1 MSSPSPRQRLTP
13 FNRLPLQVIFIIT
26 VIGQLIGAVGLVGYF
41 SFQNGQKAVQDL
53 ATQLRRELSAR
64 TQKELESYFATPHEI
79 NRLNADSFAK
89 GNLDIL
95 TSKRGESQLY
105 QQMVIAPT
113 VAFVYCGSEQNGE
126 FFGVI
131 RSPQDGSLQLSY
143 SNRSTQYRRSYYSLN
158 ASGDRTF
165 FVRQID
171 KVFDARQRPW
181 YKRAVSAER
190 AAWTDIYIA
199 FTTGLPNITAA
210 LPVYDKSEKRLLG
223 VCATDVV
230 LPEEFRA
237 FLRNLQV
244 GRNGQ
249 VFVLDR
255 QGHLIADSTND
266 RLMIGEGDNA
276 KLLPAIASKTPL
288 VRETAQYLKQQ
299 FGNLN
304 SILESQQL
312 EFQLDRQSQYL
323 QVVPFRDRYGLDWLI
338 VVVVPESD
346 FMAQIHAN
354 TQNTIGLCI
363 GTMGLAIAV
372 GIFTSR
378 WITRP
383 ILQIAQAA
391 DKLAQGEPPQP
402 LASSPIGELDALTS
416 SFNTMATQLKSS
428 FDALRQ
434 SEATKDAILT
444 TIPDLMIHAKSD
456 GTYLDIIS
464 RDRQWGIHSVRAFNP
479 GDHVLD
485 VLPPDLAELR
495 LHYIQ
500 QALTTGKLQIYEQR
514 IPIEN
519 EIWDEEV
526 RILVLREDEV
536 LIMVRNI
543 TDRKRAEE
551 ALRITEENYR
561 SIFENA
567 LEGIFQS
574 TPEGRFIRA
583 NPALARIYG
592 YDSPAE
598 MMSQITNIAEQ
609 LYVEPENR
617 DRMKALLEAQDAVKD
632 FEYSCYRKD
641 GSIIWTQIDAR
652 VVRGSNSSI
661 LYYEGIVQDITDRK
675 RQEDELKRQLEEL
688 KVEIDQNKRETEV
701 AMLTESNYFLE
712 VQKEMAEV
720 NLDEFWS

>member
-1 MSSPSPRQRLTP
+1 MPPRFP
-13 FNRLPLQVIFIIT
+13 FSDLSRLPLRVIFIIT

-53 ATQLRRELSAR
+53 ATQLRQELIAR
-64 TQKELESYFATPHEI
+64 TQKELEGYFATPHEI

-95 TSKRGESQLY
+95 TSQRGESQLY

-113 VAFVYCGSEQNGE
+113 VAFVYCGSQTGGE

-131 RSPQDGSLQLSY
+131 RSPQDGSLQLSF
-143 SNRSTQYRRSYYSLN
+143 SNQNTRYRRSYYRLN

-165 FVRQID
+165 FIRQID
-171 KVFDARQRPW
+171 KRFDARQRPW
-181 YKRAVSAER
+181 YKRAVAAER
-190 AAWTDIYIA
+190 ASWTDIYIA

-210 LPVYDKSEKRLLG
+210 LPVYDKSEKRLVG

-230 LPEEFRA
+230 LPEEFRS

-255 QGHLIADSTND
+255 QGNLIADSTND

-276 KLLPAIASKTPL
+276 KLLPAIASRTPL

-299 FGNLN
+299 FGNLD
-304 SILESQQL
+304 SILASQQL
-312 EFQLDRQSQYL
+312 EFYLNQQRQFL

-338 VVVVPESD
+338 AVVVPESD
-346 FMAQIHAN
+346 FMAQINAN
-354 TQNTIGLCI
+354 THNTILLCI
-363 GTMGLAIAV
+363 ATVGAAIAI

-378 WITRP
+378 WITQP

-391 DKLAQGEPPQP
+391 DQLAQGNSLSSIAP
-402 LASSPIGELDALTS
+402 SPIGELDTLAT
-416 SFNTMATQLKSS
+416 SFNTMTTQLKSS
-428 FDALRQ
+428 FEALRQ
-434 SEATKDAILT
+434 SEATKDVILN
-444 TIPDLMIHAKSD
+444 TIPDLIIHAKSD
-456 GTYLDIIS
+456 GTYIDIIS
-464 RDRQWGIHSVRAFNP
+464 LDRQWGIHGIRPFQP
-479 GDHVLD
+479 GENVLQ

-495 LHYIQ
+495 LHYIE
-500 QALTTGKLQIYEQR
+500 QAIKTGELQVYEQR
-514 IPIEN
+514 IPIGN

-526 RILVLREDEV
+526 RILVLRDDEV

-551 ALRITEENYR
+551 ALRIAEENYR

-574 TPEGRFIRA
+574 TPEGRFITA

-592 YDSPAE
+592 YDSAAE
-598 MMSQITNIAEQ
+598 MITSITNIAEQ

-617 DRMKALLEAQDAVKD
+617 AQLKALLDNQGAVKD
-632 FEYSCYRKD
+632 FEYNCYRKD
-641 GSIIWTQIDAR
+641 GSTIWTQIDVR
-652 VVRGSNSSI
+652 VVKGSNGKV
-661 LYYEGIVQDITDRK
+661 LYYEGIVQDITERK

-712 VQKEMAEV
+712 VQQEMAAV